1 MATYPIQTQIMDSN
15 LSQYLVFYGFAKLTK
30 KVVRKRSIVIQY
42 ANTKNYN
49 ERQRKYIEQKMHI
62 VHTRYQ
68 TQEEVED
75 AQFSDRSWTKY
86 EYFVDSSKWQG
97 DLDAILK
104 NNYDAEENHV
114 CQEERQEIKEK
125 LKSKFNAFYIQYKT

>member
-1 MATYPIQTQIMDSN
+1 MDSN
-15 LSQYLVFYGFAKLTK
+15 LSQYLVFYGFANLTK

-49 ERQRKYIEQKMHI
+49 ERQRRYIEQKMHI